1 MIRKDITEKSFIEL
15 SEEFK
20 ALGLPRFNVVQVW
33 QWLWEKRVFDFSEMS
48 NLSKKTRELL
58 KNEYDITSLKI
69 LERQVSSIDETVKYL
84 YLTNDG
90 NLIECVVMKY
100 KYGYSICISTE
111 VGCKMGCTFCASAIG
126 GFKRTLTAAEMLSE
140 IITAEKDLDIK
151 ISNCVLMGTGEPL
164 DNFENVLKFIEIIT
178 DKKGFNMANR
188 HITLST
194 CGIVPKIYE
203 LAEKKLQI
211 TLAVS
216 LHAPND
222 EIRKKSMPIAKVYGM
237 EELLTACRV
246 YEEKTG
252 RRVSFEYALI
262 DGLNSS
268 RENAEELGRKIK
280 GTLCHINLIPVNN
293 VRERNYKSP
302 NKNKVGVFKQTLEK
316 YGISVTVRRTLGFDI
331 DASCGQ
337 LRAKAL
343 NKEERK

>member
-1 MIRKDITEKSFIEL
+1 MIKKDIIGKSFTEL
-15 SEEFK
+15 SEEFR
-20 ALGLPRFNVVQVW
+20 ALGLPRFNVMQVW
-33 QWLWEKRVFDFSEMS
+33 KWLWEKRVFDFSEMS
-48 NLSKKTRELL
+48 NLSKKTRALL
-58 KNEYDITSLKI
+58 ESEYRITELKI
-69 LERQVSSIDETVKYL
+69 IEKQVSRLDKTVKYL
-84 YLTNDG
+84 YLTRDG
-90 NLIECVVMKY
+90 SLIECVVMKY
-100 KYGYSICISTE
+100 KYGYSVCISTE

-126 GFKRTLTAAEMLSE
+126 GFKRALTASEMLSE
-140 IITAEKDLDIK
+140 IITAEKNLNIK

-164 DNFENVLKFIEIIT
+164 DNLENVLKFIEIIT
-178 DKKGFNMANR
+178 DENGFNMANR

-194 CGIVPKIYE
+194 CGIVPEIYA

-222 EIRKKSMPIAKVYGM
+222 EIRRKSMPIANKYDM
-237 EELLTACRV
+237 EELLTACKS

-268 RENAEELGRKIK
+268 CENAEELGRKIK
-280 GTLCHINLIPVNN
+280 GTLCHVNLIPVNN
-293 VRERNYKSP
+293 VRERNYRSP
-302 NKNKVGVFKQTLEK
+302 NKKTVEDFKKALEK
-316 YGISVTVRRTLGFDI
+316 YGISVTVRRTLGSDI

-343 NKEERK
+343 NKEEVK

>member
-1 MIRKDITEKSFIEL
+1 MIKKDITGKSFAEL
-15 SEEFK
+15 SDEFK
-20 ALGLPRFNVVQVW
+20 ALGLPRFNALQVW

-58 KNEYDITSLKI
+58 KNEYSITSLKI
-69 LERQVSSIDETVKYL
+69 SEKQISKLDGTVKYL
-84 YLTNDG
+84 YLTDDG
-90 NLIECVVMKY
+90 SLVECVVMKY
-100 KYGYSICISTE
+100 KYGYSVCISTE

-126 GFKRTLTAAEMLSE
+126 GFKRTLTASEMLSE
-140 IITAEKDLDIK
+140 IITAEKDLNIR

-164 DNFENVLKFIEIIT
+164 DNLDNVLKFIEIIT
-178 DKKGFNMANR
+178 DEKGFNMANR

-194 CGIVPKIYE
+194 CGLVPEIYA

-222 EIRKKSMPIAKVYGM
+222 KIRRQSMPISNKYSM
-237 EELLTACRV
+237 EELLTACKA
-246 YEEKTG
+246 YEKKTG

-268 RENAEELGRKIK
+268 REDAEELGRKIK

-302 NKNKVGVFKQTLEK
+302 NKKTEEAFKQTLEK
-316 YGISVTVRRTLGFDI
+316 YGISVTVRRTLGSDI

-337 LRAKAL
+337 LRAKTL
-343 NKEERK
+343 NKEEGI